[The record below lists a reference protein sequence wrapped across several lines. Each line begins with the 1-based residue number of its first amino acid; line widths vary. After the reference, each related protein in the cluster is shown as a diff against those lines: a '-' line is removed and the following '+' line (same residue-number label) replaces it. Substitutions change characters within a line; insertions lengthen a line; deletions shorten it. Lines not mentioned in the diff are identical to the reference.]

1 MIGSEFVCQHK
12 KLKMKIIGLFPLTG
26 NGGIASWTKKFTKTF
41 PDEKYQFSF
50 VNVSPSTPRAGGL
63 SETMLVRSLT
73 GFTSMFRILRE
84 VKHVLKSDK
93 YDILH
98 TTTSGN
104 IGSLRDYRVAKLCKM
119 FGVKSIMHCRYGCI
133 TEDIQSKS
141 IIGWLLRRA
150 MTEFDQIWVLD
161 SRSYNTLKGIEGL
174 KDKVYLTPNSID
186 VTEEMN
192 PAPKVYSRVAFIGNL
207 YPTKGLYELVE
218 ACMRTDVRLDII
230 GPGADDVKAQ
240 VKKLAGDKL
249 DKTVFIH
256 GKLPNPEAIKFM
268 HDVDI
273 VALPT
278 YYPWE
283 AFPISIIEAMSLTK
297 MVISCPRA
305 AVKDMLTD
313 LDGHPCG
320 MLVPPKSSDAIVEA
334 INWCQTHKEEAD
346 MMCQKAYEKV
356 KTCYSKEVVYDLYR
370 SLYRKLV

>member
-1 MIGSEFVCQHK
+1 
-12 KLKMKIIGLFPLTG
+12 MKIIGLFPLTG

-41 PDEKYQFSF
+41 PDSEYQFTF
-50 VNVSPSTPRAGGL
+50 VNVSPSKPRVGGW
-63 SETMLVRSLT
+63 SETLLIRTIT
-73 GFTSMFRILRE
+73 GFTAMFRIL
-84 VKHVLKSDK
+84 KNLKCVMNKDQ

-104 IGSLRDYRVAKLCKM
+104 IGSFRDYRVAKLCKK
-119 FGVKSIMHCRYGCI
+119 FGVNSIMHCRYGCI
-133 TEDIQSKS
+133 TEDIRSKGL
-141 IIGWLLRRA
+141 IGRLLRRS
-150 MTEFDQIWVLD
+150 MNEFDQIWVLD
-161 SRSYNTLKGIEGL
+161 SRSYHTLKGIESL

-192 PAPKVYSRVAFIGNL
+192 LTPKEYNKVAFIGNL
-207 YPTKGLYELVE
+207 YPTKGLFELVE
-218 ACMRTDVRLDII
+218 ACVRTNVQLDII
-230 GPGADDVKAQ
+230 GPGSDKVVSL

-249 DKTVFIH
+249 NKTVFIH
-256 GKLPNPEAIKFM
+256 GKLPNNEAIKTM

-313 LDGHPCG
+313 LDGNPCG
-320 MLVPPKSSDAIVEA
+320 MLVVPKSVDAIVDA
-334 INWCQTHKEEAD
+334 IRWCQTHKEEAD
-346 MMCQKAYEKV
+346 LMCQKAYDKV
-356 KTCYSKEVVYDLYR
+356 KACYSKEVVYDLYK
-370 SLYRKLV
+370 SLYKKLIC

>member
-1 MIGSEFVCQHK
+1 
-12 KLKMKIIGLFPLTG
+12 MKIIGLFPLTG

-41 PDEKYQFSF
+41 PDEEHQFTF

-63 SETMLVRSLT
+63 SETMVVRTFS
-73 GFTSMFRILRE
+73 GFTAMFRILKE
-84 VKHVLKSDK
+84 LKSVLNSGH

-98 TTTSGN
+98 TTTSGS
-104 IGSLRDYRVAKLCKM
+104 IGSMRDYRVAKLCKKY
-119 FGVKSIMHCRYGCI
+119 GVKTIMHCRYGCI
-133 TEDIQSKS
+133 TEDIQSKGF
-141 IIGWLLRRA
+141 IGKLLRKA
-150 MTEFDQIWVLD
+150 MREFDQIWVLD
-161 SRSYNTLKGIEGL
+161 SRSYNTLKGIDYL
-174 KDKVYLTPNSID
+174 ADKVYLTPNSID
-186 VTEEMN
+186 VTEAMN
-192 PAPKVYSRVAFIGNL
+192 PAPKEYKRVAFIGNL

-218 ACMRTDVRLDII
+218 ACTRTDVRLDII
-230 GPGADDVKAQ
+230 GPGADDVVSH

-256 GKLPNPEAIKFM
+256 GKLPNPEAVKFM

-313 LDGHPCG
+313 LDGKPCG
-320 MLVPPKSSDAIVEA
+320 MLVAPKSADAIVEA
-334 INWCQTHKEEAD
+334 IEWCQAHKEEAD
-346 MMCQKAYEKV
+346 EMCKKAYEKV

-370 SLYRKLV
+370 SLYKKLI